1 MTKLFDIAA
10 RIAFEPGPEPSD
22 AAVAQGLGLPV
33 GLNAVL
39 VIMVCAAIGAMV
51 LKRRLPDLPLL
62 ACLSALIAF
71 GALTAALQTG
81 EKAIAMGGF
90 CVILGLYML
99 DYFSR
104 VMASVEQDASLGRDA
119 MGQSAPSRQ
128 SGGATGG

>member
-1 MTKLFDIAA
+1 MTEVFDIAA
-10 RIAFEPGPEPSD
+10 RIAFDPGPDPSKS
-22 AAVAQGLGLPV
+22 AVAQGLGLPV
-33 GLNAVL
+33 GLHAIL
-39 VIMVCAAIGAMV
+39 VIMVCAAICAMV

-81 EKAIAMGGF
+81 ETAIAMGGF

-104 VMASVEQDASLGRDA
+104 VMASVEQDAVGRRDGT
-119 MGQSAPSRQ
+119 GQRPPPQPRAGARQ
-128 SGGATGG
+128 V